1 MKKINNFFDR
11 APLWQ
16 IYIFGVVFTGG
27 FTFCLFKFIP
37 SADSINPL
45 TTIIYIKIGLILGLI
60 FGLMITLMTSMMRKS
75 TKFWDLS
82 KILEDKIDLSETKKS
97 LDDIYNNDFQI
108 LKELGQG
115 RPHYDEIRRL
125 YTIMKTKYKYVS

>member
-1 MKKINNFFDR
+1 MKKINNFIDG
-11 APLWQ
+11 APLWW
-16 IYIFGVVFTGG
+16 IYIFGVIFIGG
-27 FTFCLFKFIP
+27 FTFCLFEILP
-37 SADSINPL
+37 SANSINPL
-45 TTIIYIKIGLILGLI
+45 TTMTNIKIGLILGLI

-82 KILEDKIDLSETKKS
+82 KILEDKIDLAETKKS

>member
-1 MKKINNFFDR
+1 MKKINNFIDN
-11 APLWQ
+11 APLWW
-16 IYIFGVVFTGG
+16 IYIFGVIFIGG
-27 FTFCLFKFIP
+27 FTFCLFEILP
-37 SADSINPL
+37 SSNSINPL
-45 TTIIYIKIGLILGLI
+45 TTTTNIRIGLILGLI
-60 FGLMITLMTSMMRKS
+60 LGLMITLMTSMMRKS

-82 KILEDKIDLSETKKS
+82 KILEDKIDLAETKKS

>member
-1 MKKINNFFDR
+1 MKKINNFIDN
-11 APLWQ
+11 APLWW
-16 IYIFGVVFTGG
+16 IYIFGVIFIGG
-27 FTFCLFKFIP
+27 FTFCLFEILP
-37 SADSINPL
+37 SANSINPL
-45 TTIIYIKIGLILGLI
+45 TTTTNIRIGLILGLI
-60 FGLMITLMTSMMRKS
+60 LGLMITLMTSMMRKS

-82 KILEDKIDLSETKKS
+82 KILEDKIDLAETKKS

>member
-1 MKKINNFFDR
+1 MKKINNFFDK
-11 APLWQ
+11 APLWE
-16 IYIFGVVFTGG
+16 IYIFGVIFIGG
-27 FTFCLFKFIP
+27 FTFCLFEILP
-37 SADSINPL
+37 SANSINPL
-45 TTIIYIKIGLILGLI
+45 TTMTNIKIGLILGLI

-82 KILEDKIDLSETKKS
+82 KILEDKIDLAETKKS

>member
-16 IYIFGVVFTGG
+16 IYIFGVVFIGG
-27 FTFCLFKFIP
+27 FTFCLFELIP
-37 SADSINPL
+37 KSNSINPL
-45 TTIIYIKIGLILGLI
+45 TTVINIRIGLMLGLI
-60 FGLMITLMTSMMRKS
+60 FGLMITSMVSMMRKS
-75 TKFWDLS
+75 TKFWDLA
-82 KILEDKIDLSETKKS
+82 KILEDKIDLSETKEF

-108 LKELGQG
+108 LKESGQG

>member
-1 MKKINNFFDR
+1 MKKINNFIDN
-11 APLWQ
+11 APLWC
-16 IYIFGVVFTGG
+16 IYIFGVIFIGG
-27 FTFCLFKFIP
+27 FTFCLFEILP
-37 SADSINPL
+37 SANSINPL
-45 TTIIYIKIGLILGLI
+45 TTTTNIRIGLILGLI
-60 FGLMITLMTSMMRKS
+60 LGLMITLITSMMRKS

-82 KILEDKIDLSETKKS
+82 KILEDKIDLAETKKS